1 MEVQLVCLL
10 EKQTPNSSEICEK
23 MFESWHI
30 SSVTGFATRELKQLL
45 KKIWDS
51 DKGEVLLNAEDG
63 CKELSKTFL
72 TDHNLKLNGVY
83 KCKVNST
90 IPNEDWIFFSNLSKN
105 NSIPDLQMSNS
116 ILRATKKRGLSLLE
130 LSAAAVSFDLQSVDD
145 IKSLI
150 DNGEVPPSLEN
161 ILIKYV

>member
-1 MEVQLVCLL
+1 
-10 EKQTPNSSEICEK
+10 
-23 MFESWHI
+23 
-30 SSVTGFATRELKQLL
+30 
-45 KKIWDS
+45 
-51 DKGEVLLNAEDG
+51 
-63 CKELSKTFL
+63 
-72 TDHNLKLNGVY
+72 
-83 KCKVNST
+83 
-90 IPNEDWIFFSNLSKN
+90 
-105 NSIPDLQMSNS
+105 MSNS